1 MEAPNLKIFGYVA
14 EDELLSLMK
23 TSDISLN
30 LMKDTIGS
38 NVITTS
44 LACGLVVLASNV
56 GSIRN
61 YIEHNKEGFLLD
73 NNEECNSY
81 LNNLNK
87 DRLLLKSLKKNAIKR
102 ANDFSLNKFCDWFNC
117 EFYGK

>member
-1 MEAPNLKIFGYVA
+1 MQ
-14 EDELLSLMK
+14 

-61 YIEHNKEGFLLD
+61 YIEHNKEGFLFD

-87 DRLLLKSLKKNAIKR
+87 DRLLLKSLKKNAI
-102 ANDFSLNKFCDWFNC
+102 
-117 EFYGK
+117 

>member
-14 EDELLSLMK
+14 EDELLSLMQ

-44 LACGLVVLASNV
+44 LACGLVVVASNV
-56 GSIRN
+56 DQLEIT
-61 YIEHNKEGFLLD
+61 
-73 NNEECNSY
+73 
-81 LNNLNK
+81 
-87 DRLLLKSLKKNAIKR
+87 
-102 ANDFSLNKFCDWFNC
+102 
-117 EFYGK
+117 